1 MNIYPSEQLLYKI
14 LFGPDPCRSSTRGE
28 KVRQIINVILNLRMR
43 QCESKICTG
52 YTRKKAQQ
60 TIVSNKGGIRIRKK
74 NSKNKQK
81 KNNIVQLYNTKKP
94 GAPNYVI
101 RLSRLGE
108 TRGKINPSCDERG
121 HQRRQWKIIMNSMVS
136 RQAIFNK

>member
-1 MNIYPSEQLLYKI
+1 MYGLHE
-14 LFGPDPCRSSTRGE
+14 E
-28 KVRQIINVILNLRMR
+28 K
-43 QCESKICTG
+43 T
-52 YTRKKAQQ
+52 QQ

-74 NSKNKQK
+74 TAKTKK